1 MRQIINWG
9 IIGLG
14 NVAQTFSEGFKNIN
28 NARLLAISSLNTK
41 KLEQFNSIVEKISD
55 KYDIKVYDLSE
66 RYSTMPIFHDLH
78 HVVIGPQGQIYSDDV
93 AKIILD
99 GLE

>member
-1 MRQIINWG
+1 
-9 IIGLG
+9 
-14 NVAQTFSEGFKNIN
+14 
-28 NARLLAISSLNTK
+28 
-41 KLEQFNSIVEKISD
+41 
-55 KYDIKVYDLSE
+55 
-66 RYSTMPIFHDLH
+66 MPIFHDLH